1 MLIINSISNGLTMM
15 SVPVNWREAFNGIIL
30 IAAILIDSI
39 RVRRRELLK
48 A

>member
-1 MLIINSISNGLTMM
+1 MLTLNILLGLVLAN
-15 SVPVNWREAFNGIIL
+15 VPIDWRDVSQGIIL
-30 IAAILIDSI
+30 ILVILIDSI